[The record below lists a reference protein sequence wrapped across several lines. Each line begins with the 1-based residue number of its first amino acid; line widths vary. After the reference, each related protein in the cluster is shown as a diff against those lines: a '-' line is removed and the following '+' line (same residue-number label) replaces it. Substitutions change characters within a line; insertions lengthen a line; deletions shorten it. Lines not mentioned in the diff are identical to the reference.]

1 MSSEA
6 NPETLKV
13 MGNALLRDALLEG
26 DKRLAEMALDLG
38 ANVEEPMLWGIVN
51 TPKGP
56 MNRFFHPLV
65 FAVTVK
71 NINPEI
77 VGLLLSRRSDPNA
90 YLLGESPPLHRAANR
105 GSQEVAKM
113 LIDAG
118 ADVNF
123 QDRAGNTPLS
133 YATFTGDNDTIDL
146 LIKSGAHVNT
156 TNVKGNTPL
165 LTALHKGYFD
175 TAELLVIAGAN
186 VNAYDA
192 EGETPLL
199 LAVRGDDF
207 RTSTLLLLKNAD
219 PNAEN
224 KHKETAL
231 ILAASNEN
239 LYIMKEILKKKEVNV
254 NAQDLLGNTALILAA
269 ISGDANMCR
278 ALLDAGA
285 NQNLADKSGSSAYNY
300 VQLSEYKDT
309 LVPLFKQYQLAALER
324 GEHTRPNAAHKK
336 IAN

>member
-26 DKRLAEMALDLG
+26 NRGLAEMALDLG

-71 NINPEI
+71 NMNPEI
-77 VGLLLSRRSDPNA
+77 VRLLLSRRSDPNA
-90 YLLGESPPLHRAANR
+90 YLLGESPPLHRVAN
-105 GSQEVAKM
+105 GGNQEVAKM

-123 QDRAGNTPLS
+123 QDRAGNTPLT
-133 YATFTGDNDTIDL
+133 YATFTGDNDMIDL

-199 LAVRGDDF
+199 LAVRADDF

-239 LYIMKEILKKKEVNV
+239 LYIMKEILKKKEANV

-269 ISGDANMCR
+269 ISGDAEMCKT
-278 ALLDAGA
+278 LLEAGA
-285 NQNLADKSGSSAYNY
+285 NQNLVDKSGLSAYHY
-300 VQLSEYKDT
+300 VLLSESKDVLT
-309 LVPLFKQYQLAALER
+309 PLFKQYQFSALER
-324 GEHTRPNAAHKK
+324 GAQPKPVAVHKK